1 MMANTLV
8 AAALLLR
15 SASALVAPRRHA
27 VRAAPVPMAMD
38 SFMVTR
44 LDEIRGS
51 FDELTARLAD
61 PDVIGDNKL
70 LMRISKQRSS
80 AEETVTTYDE
90 YETVQEE
97 LAGATEMFQESGDDA
112 ELREMAREEMKDL
125 EERSA
130 ALEKR
135 LSLLMLP
142 SDPND
147 ERNVMLEIRAGTGG
161 GEAAIWAG
169 DLLKA
174 YESYAGQQG
183 WQVRTVDAA
192 TGDDG
197 GFRHVTLEISG
208 DAVYSKLKFESGV
221 HRVQRVPATESQGRV
236 HTSTATLAIMPE
248 VDDVEVKIDPKDLV
262 MTTARS
268 GGAGGQNVNKV
279 ETGAANDST
288 SLQLEWSARARSGET
303 IHASRTLREMIARPK
318 ISRNERRPAERGAS
332 KVGRFS
338 LFRCPGRDG
347 LRPHAQ
353 AHGHPHLLHPG
364 AVPAQEQGARH
375 AAIAHAPLR
384 ARAGEA
390 DVGDPREAA
399 HAGRHGRAVR
409 EDPHLQLEGRAV
421 HGPPPRPEL
430 RAGQGPLGRVRARH
444 RGLRRHGREGEAR
457 ADGQGERLGGAVVSS
472 DAPTGAERR
481 AARASIEAA
490 RVELNFPGARGNLD
504 SRVPRGRP
512 SGPSG
517 HFSF

>member
-61 PDVIGDNKL
+61 PDVISDNKL

-90 YETVQEE
+90 YQAVQEE

-248 VDDVEVKIDPKDLV
+248 VDDVEVKIDPKDLI

-279 ETGAANDST
+279 ETACDLTHKPTGIRIFCTQERSQLKNKELAMQLLRTRLYELEQEKQT
-288 SLQLEWSARARSGET
+288 SEIREKRLMQVGTGARSEK
-303 IHASRTLREMIARPK
+303 IRTYNWKDAR
-318 ISRNERRPAERGAS
+318 
-332 KVGRFS
+332 
-338 LFRCPGRDG
+338 CTD
-347 LRPHAQ
+347 H
-353 AHGHPHLLHPG
+353 
-364 AVPAQEQGARH
+364 
-375 AAIAHAPLR
+375 
-384 ARAGEA
+384 
-390 DVGDPREAA
+390 
-399 HAGRHGRAVR
+399 
-409 EDPHLQLEGRAV
+409 
-421 HGPPPRPEL
+421 
-430 RAGQGPLGRVRARH
+430 
-444 RGLRRHGREGEAR
+444 
-457 ADGQGERLGGAVVSS
+457 RLGQNFALDKVLSGGLEPVIAACVAMDEKEKLEAMAKESS
-472 DAPTGAERR
+472 
-481 AARASIEAA
+481 
-490 RVELNFPGARGNLD
+490 
-504 SRVPRGRP
+504 
-512 SGPSG
+512 
-517 HFSF
+517 

>member
-1 MMANTLV
+1 MQSHGVLAMVANTLV

-27 VRAAPVPMAMD
+27 VRAAPRPMAMD

-61 PDVIGDNKL
+61 PDVISDNKL

-90 YETVQEE
+90 YQAVQEE

-248 VDDVEVKIDPKDLV
+248 VDDVEVKIDPKDLI

-279 ETGAANDST
+279 ETACDLTHKPTGIRIFCTQERSQLKNKELAMQLLRTRLYELEQEKQT
-288 SLQLEWSARARSGET
+288 SEIREKRLMQVGTGARSEK
-303 IHASRTLREMIARPK
+303 IRTYNWKDAR
-318 ISRNERRPAERGAS
+318 
-332 KVGRFS
+332 
-338 LFRCPGRDG
+338 CTD
-347 LRPHAQ
+347 H
-353 AHGHPHLLHPG
+353 
-364 AVPAQEQGARH
+364 
-375 AAIAHAPLR
+375 
-384 ARAGEA
+384 
-390 DVGDPREAA
+390 
-399 HAGRHGRAVR
+399 
-409 EDPHLQLEGRAV
+409 
-421 HGPPPRPEL
+421 
-430 RAGQGPLGRVRARH
+430 
-444 RGLRRHGREGEAR
+444 
-457 ADGQGERLGGAVVSS
+457 RLGQNFALDKVLSGGFEPVI
-472 DAPTGAERR
+472 
-481 AARASIEAA
+481 AACVAMDEKEKLEQMAKESA
-490 RVELNFPGARGNLD
+490 
-504 SRVPRGRP
+504 
-512 SGPSG
+512 
-517 HFSF
+517 